1 MSRVYKSARGRM
13 VDMDAIKLS
22 NENSIAVGNMK
33 VNARGDKLGPGGH
46 VATGR
51 NQVMDQIY
59 AVNTSS
65 SNNGYSPNDP
75 EVYAERQAQMDQSKA
90 KKLHDLANNLV
101 QTVPEEQAVPNAPAS
116 VNPAVDGTASTRG
129 SLASSVAKT
138 TVVTQKPMEDPRKP
152 KGPTRI

>member
-13 VDMDAIKLS
+13 IDMDAVKLS
-22 NENSIAVGNMK
+22 NEDSIAVGNMK
-33 VNARGDKLGPGGH
+33 VNARGDKLGPGGR

-51 NQVMDQIY
+51 NQIMDQAY

-65 SNNGYSPNDP
+65 GNTGYSPNDP

-101 QTVPEEQAVPNAPAS
+101 ETVPEEQAVPSAATD
-116 VNPAVDGTASTRG
+116 AVSTRG

-138 TVVTQKPMEDPRKP
+138 AVVTQKPMEDPRKP
-152 KGPTRI
+152 KGPSRI